1 MIIEKFNF
9 IDGTAILM
17 IQLRLGESNI
27 SCLKSRMADSGC
39 LCSVDTDL
47 LSLSRSRLLGLNRGG
62 LLGLSLLLERLAVV
76 GRCLIELVLHG
87 VERGQDRL
95 GLGLLGR

>member
-17 IQLRLGESNI
+17 IQLRFGESDI
-27 SCLKSRMADSGC
+27 SCLKARMADSGC

-47 LSLSRSRLLGLNRGG
+47 LSLSWSRLLGLKQRQIAEPE
-62 LLGLSLLLERLAVV
+62 LGQIAEP
-76 GRCLIELVLHG
+76 EL
-87 VERGQDRL
+87 GQIAESEQE
-95 GLGLLGR
+95 

>member
-17 IQLRLGESNI
+17 IQLRLGESDI
-27 SCLKSRMADSGC
+27 SCLKARMADSGC

-47 LSLSRSRLLGLNRGG
+47 LSLSWSRLLGLNRGR
-62 LLGLSLLLERLAVV
+62 LLSLSWGRLLSLSWGRLLSLS
-76 GRCLIELVLHG
+76 RS
-87 VERGQDRL
+87 RL
-95 GLGLLGR
+95 LSLSRSRLLSLSWG